1 MQVIRVEPTPNP
13 QAIKFVLDS
22 QIGQGLE
29 FKNAEDAKG
38 HELAQKL
45 FNIAGIDTLF
55 FNENYVTL
63 VMLPSG
69 DWHTVHQEAASVIG
83 AYDHTSE
90 DLSEAGGGPLPL
102 ISDEATANAGEH
114 GEMLDKVGAILQQR
128 VVPALSADGGG
139 LQVVEVSV
147 DKTITIQYQGACG
160 SCPSSIQGTLVAIEN
175 LLRSE
180 VDPDIRVVPA
190 GMM

>member
-13 QAIKFVLDS
+13 QAIKFVLES
-22 QIGQGLE
+22 QIGQSLE
-29 FKNAEDAKG
+29 FKSAEEAVKN
-38 HELAQKL
+38 ELAQNL
-45 FNIAGIDTLF
+45 FNIAGIDSLF

-69 DWHTVHQEAASVIG
+69 DWHTIHQEAAGVIG
-83 AYDHTSE
+83 AYEHTNE
-90 DLSEAGGGPLPL
+90 DVSDGGAGPIPLLS
-102 ISDEATANAGEH
+102 DQATANAGEH
-114 GEMLDKVGAILQQR
+114 GELLDKVGAILQQR

-139 LQVVEVSV
+139 MQVLEVSV

-180 VDPDIRVVPA
+180 VDPDIKVVPA